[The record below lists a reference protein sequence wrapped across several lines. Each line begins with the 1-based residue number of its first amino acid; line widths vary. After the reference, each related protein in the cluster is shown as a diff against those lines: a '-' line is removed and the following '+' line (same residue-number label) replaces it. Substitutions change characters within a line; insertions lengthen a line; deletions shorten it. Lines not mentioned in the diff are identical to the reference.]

1 MLLLVG
7 LGNPGDKY
15 VKNRHNIGFMAVD
28 EIARQNNFGAE
39 KSKLQALY
47 REGSIITE
55 TGPQKCIIIKPQ
67 TFMNLSGSAVGGFMT
82 FFKVKPKDVIVFYD
96 EIELAPGKCRVKIGG
111 GTAGH
116 NGLRSV
122 TGQIGS
128 DYKRVRLGVGHPGK
142 EKVLGHVLGD
152 FSSEDNIWLD
162 ALLGAVANTIGLL
175 IEGQND
181 AFQTKVAT
189 LAPAPEIPSW
199 LRGGDK

>member
-15 VKNRHNIGFMAVD
+15 AKNRHNIGFMAVD
-28 EIARQNNFGAE
+28 EIAREFNFGAE

-47 REGSIITE
+47 REGTISTE
-55 TGPQKCIIIKPQ
+55 NGTEKCIIIKPQ

-82 FFKVKPKDVIVFYD
+82 FFKLKPKDIIVFYD

-116 NGLRSV
+116 NGLRSIS
-122 TGQIGS
+122 GQIGS

-152 FSSEDNIWLD
+152 FSGDDQKWVD
-162 ALLGAVANTIGLL
+162 ALLEAVAKAAPLL
-175 IEGQND
+175 IAGEND
-181 AFQTKVAT
+181 GFQTKVAL
-189 LAPAPEIPSW
+189 LAPPPEVPQW
-199 LRGGDK
+199 LRGGS